1 MEFREGV
8 EYEEIKGGPMVGG
21 KSTAESE
28 SESVSE
34 CVSECVSEIEADEK
48 VGWET
53 VEDETYK
60 TFQEQDEKWK
70 GADVDARQHLSHREA
85 HAEFR
90 IELARAIANYQVTIR
105 SALQLPRAVCGCVC

>member
-1 MEFREGV
+1 MEKKVEFREGV
-8 EYEEIKGGPMVGG
+8 EYEEVKGGPMVGG

-28 SESVSE
+28 
-34 CVSECVSEIEADEK
+34 SECVSEIEADEK

-105 SALQLPRAVCGCVC
+105 SALQLPRAVCG

>member
-8 EYEEIKGGPMVGG
+8 EYEEVKGGPMVGG

-28 SESVSE
+28 
-34 CVSECVSEIEADEK
+34 SECVSEIEADEK

-105 SALQLPRAVCGCVC
+105 SALQLPRAVCG